1 MKITLLAVG
10 KTDDSRIEEL
20 IQVYA
25 QRLSH
30 YINFELQLLPD
41 LKNTKNMSEDK
52 QKQEEGK
59 IILQQLET
67 SDFVTLLDER
77 GKRLTSLQFAEL
89 INKRS
94 VSGLKRLVFIIGGP
108 YGFSQEIYTRANSKL
123 SLSDMTFSH
132 QMVRL
137 FATEQIYR
145 AFTILKNEPYHH
157 E

>member
-10 KTDDSRIEEL
+10 KTDDSCMEQL
-20 IQVYA
+20 TQMYVD
-25 QRLSH
+25 RLQH
-30 YINFELQLLPD
+30 YINFELEIIPD
-41 LKNTKNMSEDK
+41 LNKTKNLSEEQ
-52 QKQEEGK
+52 QKNEEGK
-59 IILQQLET
+59 LILNKLEK
-67 SDFVTLLDER
+67 SDFITLLDEK
-77 GKRLTSLQFAEL
+77 GKKYSSLQFAEL

-94 VSGLKRLVFIIGGP
+94 VSGLKRLVFVIGGP
-108 YGFSQEIYTRANSKL
+108 YGFSPDVYARSNSKL

-137 FATEQIYR
+137 FAVEQVYR

>member
-10 KTDDSRIEEL
+10 KTDDSRMEQL
-20 IQVYA
+20 TQMYVD
-25 QRLSH
+25 RLQH
-30 YINFELQLLPD
+30 YINFELEIIPD
-41 LKNTKNMSEDK
+41 LKKTKNLSEDQ
-52 QKQEEGK
+52 QKNEEGK
-59 IILQQLET
+59 LILNKLEK
-67 SDFVTLLDER
+67 SDFITLLDEK
-77 GKRLTSLQFAEL
+77 GKKYSSMQFAEL

-108 YGFSQEIYTRANSKL
+108 YGFSPDVYMRSNSKL

-137 FATEQIYR
+137 FAVEQVYR
-145 AFTILKNEPYHH
+145 AFTILRNEPYHH

>member
-1 MKITLLAVG
+1 MKVTLLAVG
-10 KTDDSRIEEL
+10 KTDDSRIADLTE
-20 IQVYA
+20 VYA
-25 QRLSH
+25 DRLQH
-30 YINFELQLLPD
+30 YVNFDLQIIPD
-41 LKNTKNMSEDK
+41 LKKTKNMSEDR

-59 IILQQLET
+59 NILNQLEK

-77 GKRLTSLQFAEL
+77 GKKLTSPQFAEL

-94 VSGLKRLVFIIGGP
+94 ISGLKRLVFIIGGP
-108 YGFSQEIYTRANSKL
+108 YGFSKEVYERANSKL

-137 FATEQIYR
+137 FAVEQIYR

-157 E
+157 F